1 MINTINVNAV
11 YAHGIYAFS
20 WLTGFGEL
28 SVIENEVTTNGTVS
42 AREIIST
49 YDDEYFDIDRTDT
62 RLVSFI
68 ESNNFTQPRCS
79 KLVIKEIPENAT
91 DWEISE
97 YDGAEE
103 IICVV
108 DGKIIH
114 L

>member
-1 MINTINVNAV
+1 MKVVINACF
-11 YAHGIYAFS
+11 G
-20 WLTGFGEL
+20 GFNLPTEFC
-28 SVIENEVTTNGTVS
+28 EKYN
-42 AREIIST
+42 IST
-49 YDDEYFDIDRTDT
+49 YDDEYYDIDRTDT

-79 KLVIKEIPENAT
+79 KLVVEEIPENAT

-114 L
+114 I